1 MAEAEE
7 KECIPTTVYMGLAGW
22 MGFSSKQDEWTASA
36 SGQKN
41 RTATKRS
48 VAWLEFHRDSN
59 SNTRTR
65 ASEGERTAQRT
76 RRPGAAPRAR
86 HGIILIG
93 RRWSDSDEGG
103 GGDIAGVHSQRTSS
117 HSASQKQSQDSYV
130 VGPAELSIN
139 HFNTIQHKMRGQA
152 IPVVVT
158 TIRNREQASLSQ
170 PNPVLCMGPNDHPA
184 GTPYL

>member
-1 MAEAEE
+1 MVAEAEE

-22 MGFSSKQDEWTASA
+22 GSAASRM
-36 SGQKN
+36 SGRPAPAGR
-41 RTATKRS
+41 RTEQRRS
-48 VAWLEFHRDSN
+48 EALLGSN
-59 SNTRTR
+59 FTETQTQTQGRER
-65 ASEGERTAQRT
+65 ARERTAQQRT

-103 GGDIAGVHSQRTSS
+103 GGGDIAGVHSQRTSS
-117 HSASQKQSQDSYV
+117 HPASQKQSQDSYV

-139 HFNTIQHKMRGQA
+139 HFNTIQHKRRYQA

-158 TIRNREQASLSQ
+158 TTGRSRPLFLNQIQCL
-170 PNPVLCMGPNDHPA
+170 LGLNDHPA

>member
-1 MAEAEE
+1 MAVVAEAEE

-65 ASEGERTAQRT
+65 ASEGAHSTENQEAWGSTSGQTWNYFNWTTMERQ
-76 RRPGAAPRAR
+76 
-86 HGIILIG
+86 
-93 RRWSDSDEGG
+93 
-103 GGDIAGVHSQRTSS
+103 
-117 HSASQKQSQDSYV
+117 
-130 VGPAELSIN
+130 
-139 HFNTIQHKMRGQA
+139 
-152 IPVVVT
+152 
-158 TIRNREQASLSQ
+158 
-170 PNPVLCMGPNDHPA
+170 
-184 GTPYL
+184 